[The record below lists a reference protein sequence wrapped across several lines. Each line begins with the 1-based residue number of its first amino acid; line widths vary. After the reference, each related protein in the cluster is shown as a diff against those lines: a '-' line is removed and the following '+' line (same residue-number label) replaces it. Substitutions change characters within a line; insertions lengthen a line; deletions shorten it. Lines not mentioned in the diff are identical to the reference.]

1 MTNLR
6 TAVALVA
13 LHFAAVSFAKP
24 PAPRRTCDAE
34 HACDRGRQC
43 IAHSGSQSTCE
54 QVCSANRQCP
64 EDQRCVK
71 DGAQSIC
78 RPISDGLGL

>member
-6 TAVALVA
+6 TVAALVV
-13 LHFAAVSFAKP
+13 LLFASLSFAKP

-43 IAHSGSQSTCE
+43 VAHSGGDSTCE
-54 QVCSANRQCP
+54 QLCGGNGKCP
-64 EDQRCVK
+64 EEQRCVK
-71 DGAQSIC
+71 DGAQLVC
-78 RPISDGLGL
+78 RPINDGVGL